1 MRNALLLALLCASA
15 LTGCT
20 TFKMT
25 APDSM
30 VVLNEPEYSNYQWRS
45 TTPDGVILAV
55 KVIEQSKEE
64 GKNPSG
70 TLDFWTEAIR
80 LRLRT
85 QSGYALTGETDVTAK
100 TGEKGKQ
107 LRFGRDDNGTP
118 HVYWVTLFRT
128 KRFVHVVEAGGKRD
142 LFEKQQKAIEAA
154 IADYEV
160 VR

>member
-55 KVIEQSKEE
+55 KVIEQGVKEGLATKIKKHHLAE
-64 GKNPSG
+64 G
-70 TLDFWTEAIR
+70 
-80 LRLRT
+80 
-85 QSGYALTGETDVTAK
+85 
-100 TGEKGKQ
+100 
-107 LRFGRDDNGTP
+107 
-118 HVYWVTLFRT
+118 
-128 KRFVHVVEAGGKRD
+128 
-142 LFEKQQKAIEAA
+142 IENL
-154 IADYEV
+154 
-160 VR
+160 VRRKMYYPTYVPLL